1 MSHVSYIKFNRNNMT
16 KSFKLFFSI
25 NLLYICFF
33 SYVKDVCSDSSAKYY
48 QKKRLLKELVK
59 GMKMF
64 LKKRKA
70 KFENMEMSDI
80 NI

>member
-1 MSHVSYIKFNRNNMT
+1 MSVQIHQLNIIK
-16 KSFKLFFSI
+16 
-25 NLLYICFF
+25 
-33 SYVKDVCSDSSAKYY
+33 
-48 QKKRLLKELVK
+48 KKRLLKELVK

-70 KFENMEMSDI
+70 KFENMDMSDI